1 MRILVKQYGAILTSR
16 PAGREAALAMK
27 AYQRPGAGERIE
39 LDFEGVLAV
48 GPSWLDEV
56 LTALRQE
63 YGRERVVCLPSGNPT
78 VVESLKVIDSTE
90 RGRDR

>member
-1 MRILVKQYGAILTSR
+1 MESGMKIKLKGFGEILTSR

-27 AYQRPGAGERIE
+27 AYQKPAAGENIE

-56 LTALRQE
+56 LGELRE
-63 YGRERVVCLPSGNPT
+63 EFGKDRVVCLPTNNPS
-78 VVESLKVIDSTE
+78 VIESLKVIE
-90 RGRDR
+90 RR